1 MKNATLDQQ
10 LEEYAGILRH
20 LATRFTQDYDEIQD
34 LVQET
39 FARALK
45 HMDNFFKNPN
55 IVSWLFVIMRN
66 IYINQYR
73 HRQYRRTYE
82 QHSANQYR
90 QMSFSEPFVDDNM
103 DKRFVLQDIQKHLS
117 TMPGNYQEMFTSYI
131 NGYKYRELADIYNI
145 PEGTIKSRIHFI
157 RKSIQRKMGA

>member
-1 MKNATLDQQ
+1 MKNVATDQQ

-39 FARALK
+39 FVRALK
-45 HMDNFFKNPN
+45 YTDNFIENPK

-66 IYINQYR
+66 VYINQYR
-73 HRQYRRTYE
+73 NYQYRRNYE
-82 QHSANQYR
+82 QHSANQYL
-90 QMSFSEPFVDDNM
+90 QMSYSEPYVDDNM
-103 DKRFVLQDIQKHLS
+103 EKRFVLQDVQRHLN
-117 TMPGNYQEMFTSYI
+117 TMPENYKEIFTSYI
-131 NGYKYRELADIYNI
+131 NGYKYRELADIYDI